1 MAEQNNDIPL
11 AMEEVSGD
19 EARQDESF
27 DIPVIEVA
35 ETSKPDDITE
45 ESIDIPVIAVAETS
59 EPEDITEKGI
69 DVIDIPATTE
79 VNEPESCN
87 VEVIVHINTPKM
99 KPKILSRYLLPHTG
113 SCHDFCKYGAKQ
125 DLEGKPARSILRKA
139 KSMGGGGRDL
149 RRIMVLLAK
158 QNTISPKSSP
168 DYNAINI
175 TDVKEDI
182 ISFPEIVT
190 PSPKRPLPSIKE
202 VQAASVHYR
211 RTKLNLSRSKASS
224 FARQVS
230 SRTKRNK
237 ELRKDKKQDGDGSSS
252 SCTNSTSRC
261 QERNISAEEDMKD
274 LVPRVLFRVPRNRVK
289 RVTIADKKITGRCG
303 LKRPKHPRKYKPDP
317 FNNEDVEEKTLYMI
331 EPSTKNETEELAQN
345 SVQTAES
352 RSQSSSATDNS
363 LKHEQESDG
372 SSVLPPLSVK
382 KNMRHA
388 RNRTSPK
395 ILSTKNETEELT
407 QKCIQTAVSRP
418 QSSSAT
424 DNSLKHE
431 QESDGSPIVPPLSVK
446 KNVRRARKRTST
458 KILSTKNEIEELTQN
473 SVQTAESRLQYS
485 SATDN
490 SLKHEQESDGALI
503 VSPLSVKKNVRRSRS
518 RTSPKILSTKNE
530 TEELAQNS
538 VQTAESRPQSSFAT
552 DNRLK
557 HQLESGGAPIVSP
570 WSVKKNVRRVRNRTS
585 PKILSTKNE
594 TEELTLNRVQTA
606 VFRPQSSFATYN
618 SLKHQQESDRAP
630 IVPPL
635 SVKKN
640 VRRARNRTTP
650 KSLSTFPSVSKEFKG
665 ISKSLSTSPLVSKE
679 FKGISK
685 SLSTSPLVSKE
696 FKGISKS
703 LSTSPLVPKEFRGIS
718 KSLSTS
724 PSVSKEFKGIRHKRF
739 GMAHMTETRSAPSS
753 PFSSRYPSERVHVE
767 HRGSTSGNDMKKSEN
782 SKVELKLK
790 TRRMALSDSGDSQSR
805 KLKFRKGRM
814 LELQTE
820 TSTPRRLKFR
830 RVRLLGEIQSP
841 KVDLRNR
848 NMKGKEANQNG
859 IEVKEDEKEFKR
871 KKIFRRKETIEGK
884 FISSRLKSERVVL
897 RHQDSRGKKE
907 TLNLLNNVIEETAS
921 KLAQTRNSKVKALVG
936 AFETVISLQDTRTLA
951 AGVA

>member
-69 DVIDIPATTE
+69 DIIDIPATTE

-407 QKCIQTAVSRP
+407 QKCIQTAESRP

-490 SLKHEQESDGALI
+490 SLKHEQESDGAPI

-570 WSVKKNVRRVRNRTS
+570 WSVKKNVRR
-585 PKILSTKNE
+585 
-594 TEELTLNRVQTA
+594 
-606 VFRPQSSFATYN
+606 
-618 SLKHQQESDRAP
+618 
-630 IVPPL
+630 
-635 SVKKN
+635 
-640 VRRARNRTTP
+640 
-650 KSLSTFPSVSKEFKG
+650 
-665 ISKSLSTSPLVSKE
+665 
-679 FKGISK
+679 
-685 SLSTSPLVSKE
+685 
-696 FKGISKS
+696 
-703 LSTSPLVPKEFRGIS
+703 
-718 KSLSTS
+718 
-724 PSVSKEFKGIRHKRF
+724 EFKGIRHKRF

-936 AFETVISLQDTRTLA
+936 AFETVISLQDTRTPA

>member
-69 DVIDIPATTE
+69 DIIDIPATTE

-168 DYNAINI
+168 DYDAINI

-382 KNMRHA
+382 KNTRHA
-388 RNRTSPK
+388 
-395 ILSTKNETEELT
+395 
-407 QKCIQTAVSRP
+407 
-418 QSSSAT
+418 
-424 DNSLKHE
+424 
-431 QESDGSPIVPPLSVK
+431 
-446 KNVRRARKRTST
+446 
-458 KILSTKNEIEELTQN
+458 
-473 SVQTAESRLQYS
+473 
-485 SATDN
+485 
-490 SLKHEQESDGALI
+490 
-503 VSPLSVKKNVRRSRS
+503 
-518 RTSPKILSTKNE
+518 
-530 TEELAQNS
+530 
-538 VQTAESRPQSSFAT
+538 
-552 DNRLK
+552 
-557 HQLESGGAPIVSP
+557 
-570 WSVKKNVRRVRNRTS
+570 RNRTS

-606 VFRPQSSFATYN
+606 VSRPQSSFATYN

-640 VRRARNRTTP
+640 VRRARNRYP
-650 KSLSTFPSVSKEFKG
+650 NAKGVPS
-665 ISKSLSTSPLVSKE
+665 P
-679 FKGISK
+679 
-685 SLSTSPLVSKE
+685 
-696 FKGISKS
+696 
-703 LSTSPLVPKEFRGIS
+703 
-718 KSLSTS
+718 
-724 PSVSKEFKGIRHKRF
+724 
-739 GMAHMTETRSAPSS
+739 PSS
-753 PFSSRYPSERVHVE
+753 
-767 HRGSTSGNDMKKSEN
+767 T
-782 SKVELKLK
+782 
-790 TRRMALSDSGDSQSR
+790 
-805 KLKFRKGRM
+805 
-814 LELQTE
+814 
-820 TSTPRRLKFR
+820 
-830 RVRLLGEIQSP
+830 
-841 KVDLRNR
+841 
-848 NMKGKEANQNG
+848 
-859 IEVKEDEKEFKR
+859 
-871 KKIFRRKETIEGK
+871 
-884 FISSRLKSERVVL
+884 
-897 RHQDSRGKKE
+897 
-907 TLNLLNNVIEETAS
+907 
-921 KLAQTRNSKVKALVG
+921 
-936 AFETVISLQDTRTLA
+936 
-951 AGVA
+951 

>member
-1 MAEQNNDIPL
+1 MAKQNNDIPL

-19 EARQDESF
+19 EATQDESL

-35 ETSKPDDITE
+35 EISKPEDITE

-69 DVIDIPATTE
+69 DIIDIPATTE

-125 DLEGKPARSILRKA
+125 DLEGKPASSILRKA

-158 QNTISPKSSP
+158 QNTITPKSSP

-202 VQAASVHYR
+202 VQAASVHYG
-211 RTKLNLSRSKASS
+211 RTKLNLSRSMASS
-224 FARQVS
+224 FARRVS

-289 RVTIADKKITGRCG
+289 CVTIADKKIIGRCG

-331 EPSTKNETEELAQN
+331 EPSTKNETQELAQN

-363 LKHEQESDG
+363 LKHEQESDR

-388 RNRTSPK
+388 RNRTNPK
-395 ILSTKNETEELT
+395 LLSTKNETEALT
-407 QKCIQTAVSRP
+407 QKCIQTAESRP

-424 DNSLKHE
+424 DSSLKHE

-446 KNVRRARKRTST
+446 KNVRRARNRTSP
-458 KILSTKNEIEELTQN
+458 KILSTKNETEELTQN

-490 SLKHEQESDGALI
+490 SLKHEQESDGAPI
-503 VSPLSVKKNVRRSRS
+503 VSPFSVKKNVRRARS
-518 RTSPKILSTKNE
+518 RTSPKTLSTKNE
-530 TEELAQNS
+530 TEKLVQNS
-538 VQTAESRPQSSFAT
+538 VQTAKSRPQSSFAT

-557 HQLESGGAPIVSP
+557 HQIESDGAPIVSP

-594 TEELTLNRVQTA
+594 TGELAKNSVQTA
-606 VFRPQSSFATYN
+606 VSRPQSSFATDN
-618 SLKHQQESDRAP
+618 SLKHQQESDGAP

-635 SVKKN
+635 SVKKK

-650 KSLSTFPSVSKEFKG
+650 KSLSTSPSVSKEFKG
-665 ISKSLSTSPLVSKE
+665 ISRSLSTSPSVSKE
-679 FKGISK
+679 FKGIIR
-685 SLSTSPLVSKE
+685 SLSTSSVSKE
-696 FKGISKS
+696 FK
-703 LSTSPLVPKEFRGIS
+703 GIS

-767 HRGSTSGNDMKKSEN
+767 HRGSTSGNDVKKSEN

-841 KVDLRNR
+841 KVDLRKR

-871 KKIFRRKETIEGK
+871 KKFFRRKETIEGK

-936 AFETVISLQDTRTLA
+936 AFETVISLQDTRPPA